1 MTIEYNKDT
10 MNMKTKPFT
19 GRIKDNVS
27 SNLEAV
33 FIEALQKCRAFY
45 VSSLSKIEAAP
56 QYVKASP
63 PWKNSKK
70 SSSRVFVCRLI
81 PQF

>member
-19 GRIKDNVS
+19 GHIKDNVS

-63 PWKNSKK
+63 PLEELKEKFLQGFC
-70 SSSRVFVCRLI
+70 V
-81 PQF
+81 